1 MNERS
6 PVGAMINKSAEAS
19 CAPMGRLEYVV
30 ESRIRGDV
38 ETWFVVRPHKD
49 MAQHYADRGVTLS
62 ADCRVV
68 VEADSLR
75 PVGVLACEFEAAP
88 SAAGYNPY
96 FDLPPA

>member
-1 MNERS
+1 MTNQ
-6 PVGAMINKSAEAS
+6 SAEAS

-49 MAQHYADRGVTLS
+49 LAQHYAAMGVMLS
-62 ADCRVV
+62 TDCRVV

-75 PVGVLACEFEAAP
+75 PVGVLECELEVPP

-96 FDLPPA
+96 FDLPPT

>member
-1 MNERS
+1 LKERS
-6 PVGAMINKSAEAS
+6 LIGAMINQSAEAS

-49 MAQHYADRGVTLS
+49 LSQHYAAMGVVLS

-68 VEADSLR
+68 VEAESLR
-75 PVGVLACEFEAAP
+75 PVGVLACELEVVP

-96 FDLPPA
+96 FDLPPT